1 MRLYELLEDYL
12 SLIEAAVVA
21 LPVYAVSYVEEIIT
35 SERINLRIRLRFES
49 GNLLE
54 INEAVT
60 VKADTLAALG
70 YRYHCQD
77 KNNVLI
83 FRYDDTPHFPDLPTF
98 PHHKHTSDSVIAH
111 HKPELLDVLNEAAIQ
126 VR

>member
-1 MRLYELLEDYL
+1 MRLHELLEDYL

-21 LPVYAVSYVEEIIT
+21 LPVYAESYIEEIIT
-35 SERINLRIRLRFES
+35 SERINLRIHLRFES

-60 VKADTLAALG
+60 VKADTLSALG

-77 KNNVLI
+77 KNNLLI
-83 FRYDDTPHFPDLPTF
+83 FRYDDTLHFPDLPTF
-98 PHHKHTSDSVIAH
+98 PYHKHTSDSIIAH
-111 HKPELLDVLNEAAIQ
+111 YKPELLDVLNEAAIQ